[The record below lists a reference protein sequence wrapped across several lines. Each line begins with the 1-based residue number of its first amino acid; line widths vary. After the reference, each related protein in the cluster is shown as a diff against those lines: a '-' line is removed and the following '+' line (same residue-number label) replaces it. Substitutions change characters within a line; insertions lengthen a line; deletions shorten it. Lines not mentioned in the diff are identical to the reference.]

1 MKFFQNQLWVEGW
14 CMFNESH
21 SVNWRTREYNHA
33 APLESTLVMH
43 WDMVGK
49 LSLNLMPWSNSD
61 VYSLTES
68 CVQESESAQPS
79 FPGSGVSHKMSVW
92 AVVHW
97 RPWPSPGGC
106 LLSDSAIGCW
116 QKVPVPCHMV
126 VSRGLSKDSIVV
138 AGFSQRERSKRE
150 SSMGTICLC
159 DLGDHALSLLQ
170 CPLGHTDELYLG
182 WKGTPVST
190 KCQEQCDPGGFPG
203 EWPLFLQSLTFLLP
217 GRQNT
222 HFAQDTCLISVESRS
237 LEGSGAG

>member
-43 WDMVGK
+43 WDTVGK

-97 RPWPSPGGC
+97 RPWPSQGAVCSVTHPLAVG
-106 LLSDSAIGCW
+106 
-116 QKVPVPCHMV
+116 
-126 VSRGLSKDSIVV
+126 RR
-138 AGFSQRERSKRE
+138 SQ
-150 SSMGTICLC
+150 
-159 DLGDHALSLLQ
+159 
-170 CPLGHTDELYLG
+170 
-182 WKGTPVST
+182 
-190 KCQEQCDPGGFPG
+190 
-203 EWPLFLQSLTFLLP
+203 FLATWL
-217 GRQNT
+217 
-222 HFAQDTCLISVESRS
+222 S
-237 LEGSGAG
+237 LEGCPRILLWWLASPKGSDPREKAQWEPYVFVTLEIMHCHFFNVPLVTQMSST